1 MSKSDIAI
9 EEKVKVDV
17 KPPSMFN
24 VIFINDQVTP
34 MDLVIH
40 LLVNVF
46 HHELKTA
53 EQLTLEVHNKGQAIV
68 GTYSYE
74 VAETLSLEATS
85 IARANGSP
93 LKIQVVEEWV
103 IYEVE

>member
-1 MSKSDIAI
+1 MSKNDIAI

-17 KPPSMFN
+17 TYPSMFN
-24 VIFINDQVTP
+24 VVFVNDNVTP

-40 LLVNVF
+40 LLVSVF
-46 HHELKTA
+46 RHELKTA

-93 LKIQVVEEWV
+93 LKIQVVEE
-103 IYEVE
+103 